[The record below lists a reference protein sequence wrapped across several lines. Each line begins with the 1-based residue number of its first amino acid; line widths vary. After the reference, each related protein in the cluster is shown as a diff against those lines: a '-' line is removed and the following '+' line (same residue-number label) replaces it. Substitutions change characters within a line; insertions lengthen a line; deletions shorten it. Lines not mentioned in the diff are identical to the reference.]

1 MIGRTNFITEASWS
15 DIILIWYCLIDDAYK
30 QLEGRFGPWR
40 QRGPKP
46 VFTDSEVITVALV
59 IDTFFGGHEA
69 LGLSFLRQ
77 YHPGLFPHLPREGRF
92 NERRTRLG
100 PLIDQVR
107 RGILRQER
115 LLPDEDRIRLVDSAP
130 IFVNTYGRASSS
142 ATLSG
147 PEYCGAAK
155 SHGGKVYG
163 LRLVLTTSTE
173 QVVDG
178 WMLAPASYHDS
189 VTLSALLEDERSLL
203 VLGDNAY
210 HHPRC
215 EPVLAHKHDIQLLAP
230 PRSNSPNP
238 WPQALSQ
245 TVSRLRRNIETAL
258 SILSVA
264 FHVERPNARS
274 LHGLVCRISTRIL
287 AYTLC
292 FVMDKH
298 LAQLSA

>member
-1 MIGRTNFITEASWS
+1 MTGRTDFITEARWA
-15 DIILIWYCLIDDAYK
+15 DIILIWYCLVDDAYK
-30 QLEGRFGPWR
+30 QLEVRYGPWR
-40 QRGPKP
+40 QRGPAP
-46 VFTDSEVITVALV
+46 IFSDSEVITVALV

-100 PLIDQVR
+100 PLIEQVR
-107 RGILRQER
+107 RCISGQEG

-130 IFVNTYGRASSS
+130 IFVNTYGRGSSS

-155 SHGGKVYG
+155 SHGGKVFG
-163 LRLVLTTSTE
+163 LRLVLTTSID
-173 QVVDG
+173 QVVDR
-178 WMLAPASYHDS
+178 WMLAPASSHDS
-189 VTLSALLEDERSLL
+189 VTLPAILEDARSLL

-215 EPVLAHKHDIQLLAP
+215 EPVLADKHDIHLLAP
-230 PRSNSPNP
+230 PRSNSPKP
-238 WPQALSQ
+238 WPQELSQ

-258 SILSVA
+258 SILAVA

-274 LHGLVCRISTRIL
+274 LHGLISRISTRIL